1 MSPSGG
7 AVLRLGKL
15 AGRRLPYPLAV
26 VKQRSCIASGG
37 VAQELMGTAEIAEL
51 MGVSRQRVHQIT
63 QRPDFPEP
71 VARLVA
77 GHIWDAADVRRW
89 IKAHRDV

>member
-1 MSPSGG
+1 
-7 AVLRLGKL
+7 
-15 AGRRLPYPLAV
+15 
-26 VKQRSCIASGG
+26 
-37 VAQELMGTAEIAEL
+37 MGTAEIAEL